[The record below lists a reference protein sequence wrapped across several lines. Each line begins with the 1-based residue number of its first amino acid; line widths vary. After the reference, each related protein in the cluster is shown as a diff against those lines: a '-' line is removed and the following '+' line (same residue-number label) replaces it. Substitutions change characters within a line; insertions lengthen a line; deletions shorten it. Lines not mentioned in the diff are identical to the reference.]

1 MTALAQFDKALESLL
16 GTKAPGVS
24 GSKVQELTKL
34 AVQNV
39 KVLYTIVL
47 ELTVQDNAQFITHLY
62 KHFRLSPG
70 THKLGVLYVVDS
82 ISRMYQEQARR
93 HGQDISTTTDDA
105 TFAGGLRHIT
115 SVLPSLLNDIIQ
127 HAPDSQKV
135 INLNKSKGNVR
146 RNAHSFFL
154 SHCLV
159 ISSSK
164 CSYLSPFIFVE
175 RQTECEIIG
184 KDKKIIRHMVTI
196 KDFS

>member
-1 MTALAQFDKALESLL
+1 
-16 GTKAPGVS
+16 
-24 GSKVQELTKL
+24 
-34 AVQNV
+34 
-39 KVLYTIVL
+39 
-47 ELTVQDNAQFITHLY
+47 
-62 KHFRLSPG
+62 
-70 THKLGVLYVVDS
+70 
-82 ISRMYQEQARR
+82 MYQEQARR
-93 HGQDISTTTDDA
+93 HGQDISTTLDDA

-146 RNAHSFFL
+146 RNAHNFL
-154 SHCLV
+154 FLFSSHCLV

-164 CSYLSPFIFVE
+164 CSSLFPLIFVE

-184 KDKKIIRHMVTI
+184 KDKEIIRHLVAI